1 MSSNL
6 FVIGNGFDLHHGIQS
21 RFSDFGRRIAEV
33 APDLLE
39 LINEYLFVD
48 EDFWNCFESRLATF
62 DPDNVIDHA
71 EQFLVPYG
79 ADDWSD
85 AAHHDFE
92 YEIEQVVDGLSSKLR
107 GRFAEWI
114 RMLHIPLPGS
124 VPLVRCVDRTSRFLS
139 FNYTPTLQRL
149 YGVPDS
155 NVMHIHGRSADPD
168 DRIVLGHGWE
178 RSANDMLHRL
188 VDEDTDTR
196 VAGGYQLIDDYFAD
210 TFKPTDQ
217 LIEQYRVQFD
227 GLRDVSQVFVLGHS
241 MAEVDAP
248 YFREVAARV
257 SPCAQWFVS
266 CHVEPSAE
274 MARVSAI
281 GVPSGR
287 AHFAPLSSM

>member
-92 YEIEQVVDGLSSKLR
+92 Y
-107 GRFAEWI
+107 
-114 RMLHIPLPGS
+114 
-124 VPLVRCVDRTSRFLS
+124 
-139 FNYTPTLQRL
+139 
-149 YGVPDS
+149 
-155 NVMHIHGRSADPD
+155 
-168 DRIVLGHGWE
+168 
-178 RSANDMLHRL
+178 
-188 VDEDTDTR
+188 
-196 VAGGYQLIDDYFAD
+196 
-210 TFKPTDQ
+210 
-217 LIEQYRVQFD
+217 
-227 GLRDVSQVFVLGHS
+227 
-241 MAEVDAP
+241 
-248 YFREVAARV
+248 
-257 SPCAQWFVS
+257 
-266 CHVEPSAE
+266 
-274 MARVSAI
+274 
-281 GVPSGR
+281 
-287 AHFAPLSSM
+287 